1 MHVPP
6 HKAVGIYMHI
16 IEIMFRAIT
25 SSSRV
30 EDVFDLWETCEITL
44 EHIKL

>member
-6 HKAVGIYMHI
+6 HRAVGIYMHI
-16 IEIMFRAIT
+16 DIMFRPIT

-44 EHIKL
+44 EDIKL